1 MLSRLAS
8 SALGLAALVL
18 SGNARAVDAA
28 APGPDQR
35 QVEAWLATKPASA
48 DLSKAPAAP
57 EAPPLPPR
65 RRGFAVES
73 SIGAMGQL
81 GALRHVTPTAPWF
94 HAAFGWEATHWLMLL
109 AQGDI
114 ALGSTSLANP
124 PPEPRSF
131 GLWGLSA
138 AVRLGLQPSPAVG
151 LYVQAEF
158 GAARA
163 TEDALSAYGFK
174 DANHVGPYF
183 GGLLGVEWYQV
194 SPHYA
199 LALQGGV
206 RSYGQ
211 VLDRLVGNDTPL
223 AWIGAGALKY
233 TF

>member
-1 MLSRLAS
+1 MLARSAS
-8 SALGLAALVL
+8 IALGLAALAL
-18 SGNARAVDAA
+18 SSSARAAGAA
-28 APGPDQR
+28 APAPDQR
-35 QVEAWLATKPASA
+35 QIEAWLATKPASA
-48 DLSKAPAAP
+48 DVSKAPAAP
-57 EAPPLPPR
+57 EAPPPPPR
-65 RRGFAVES
+65 KRGFAVETS
-73 SIGAMGQL
+73 VGALGQI
-81 GALRHVTPTAPWF
+81 GALRHVTPTSPWF

-131 GLWGLSA
+131 ALWGLSA
-138 AVRLGLQPSPAVG
+138 AVRFGMQPTPAVG
-151 LYVQAEF
+151 LYVQGEV
-158 GAARA
+158 GATRV

-174 DANHVGPYF
+174 DANHVGPYY

-206 RSYGQ
+206 RSYSQ
-211 VLDRLVGNDTPL
+211 VLERRVGNDSPL
-223 AWIGAGALKY
+223 GWLGAVALKY